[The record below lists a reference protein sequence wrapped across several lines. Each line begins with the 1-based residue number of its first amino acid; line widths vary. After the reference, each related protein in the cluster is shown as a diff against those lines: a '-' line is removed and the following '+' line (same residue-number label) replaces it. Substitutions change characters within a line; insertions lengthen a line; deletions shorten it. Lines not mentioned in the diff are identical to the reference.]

1 MVKCN
6 NCPVDL
12 FVATDHATCAS
23 EHSIAFKQSVIQG
36 DATLTLMVLRSHP
49 HPVDNVNSWFFFL
62 SQFPVAKLQ
71 IA

>member
-49 HPVDNVNSWFFFL
+49 HPVDNVNSCFFFL